1 MPNNVDSIIANEA
14 LQQTSAPPCSPRL
27 FVIFSAPWLLTTTK
41 RLVIKGKKNDIC
53 TYRLPDLGYDTT
65 NTSSAFVW
73 KLKRNCSSFAG
84 LPVLRVAI
92 FNPLIL

>member
-1 MPNNVDSIIANEA
+1 MLFWWLTSDIAPNSKAVLLDILDLADIKRKRNE
-14 LQQTSAPPCSPRL
+14 
-27 FVIFSAPWLLTTTK
+27 
-41 RLVIKGKKNDIC
+41 IC

-65 NTSSAFVW
+65 NTSSDFVW
-73 KLKRNCSSFAG
+73 KLERNCSSFAG